1 MSKAETAIA
10 VIFSLIVSATTITI
24 LLDVISSF
32 GAGREDD
39 NILSNIHKKLERLLH
54 KKH

>member
-1 MSKAETAIA
+1 MSESETAI
-10 VIFSLIVSATTITI
+10 VIIFSLIMTGTTITI

-32 GAGREDD
+32 GAGRDD